1 VARLKQSLPGNMPP
15 AANAREVYSAQSHS
29 AWAGQLHEQTEAW
42 QPRCL
47 PLVSVFNEL
56 EHIRRAGI
64 DRDDIVRDWTLRRLG
79 RRRNTLGRRRNTAR
93 RWHDATRRRAASCP
107 ATADQ
112 RTRRTGASWRLRS
125 AELAAGEMNKRRLAA
140 FRGGGPP
147 GTVGVPTPQCTR
159 GRNSHLN
166 PCFGL
171 GACELQKSNHSTL
184 ALVLRLPYDGRA
196 IGKQP
201 DSNGRLE
208 VSLDSVASAS
218 P

>member
-93 RWHDATRRRAASCP
+93 RWHDATRRRAARGLGVDANFLAGGS
-107 ATADQ
+107 
-112 RTRRTGASWRLRS
+112 SS
-125 AELAAGEMNKRRLAA
+125 AEEHVLSRVVQRQQTRERVEQGHL
-140 FRGGGPP
+140 GG
-147 GTVGVPTPQCTR
+147 C
-159 GRNSHLN
+159 
-166 PCFGL
+166 
-171 GACELQKSNHSTL
+171 GARM
-184 ALVLRLPYDGRA
+184 VR
-196 IGKQP
+196 
-201 DSNGRLE
+201 
-208 VSLDSVASAS
+208 
-218 P
+218 